1 MMQRDSYRTT
11 VVGVFANRNDAER
24 ALDDLAVAGFNDE
37 QVGILARSSTP
48 TGNEVTRDA
57 TGSQAGEG
65 AATGALVGGLVGAAA
80 SLLIPGVGPVI
91 AGGILASVLGSAVV
105 GAAAGG
111 ILGGLVGLGVPEEEA
126 RYYEG
131 EFKAGRTLVTVKS
144 DSRWEE
150 ARAILRRAG
159 AYDVHD
165 QQGPTGTSSPPSDSL
180 NRNVNTGTPL
190 MNEERTLRTNR

>member
-1 MMQRDSYRTT
+1 MMQRDSYRMT
-11 VVGVFANRNDAER
+11 VVGVFSNRSDAER
-24 ALDDLAVAGFNDE
+24 ALDDLAVAGFKDD
-37 QVGILARSSTP
+37 QVGLLTRSGNLQGKDVAR
-48 TGNEVTRDA
+48 EA
-57 TGSQAGEG
+57 KGSQAGEG

-91 AGGILASVLGSAVV
+91 AGGILASVLGTAVV
-105 GAAAGG
+105 GAAAGS

-144 DSRWEE
+144 DNRWEE
-150 ARAILRRAG
+150 ARAILRRDG

-165 QQGPTGTSSPPSDSL
+165 QQGPTGTSSASATSV
-180 NRNVNTGTPL
+180 NRNVNAGTPL
-190 MNEERTLRTNR
+190 SNDGRNR